1 MDEEEED
8 SIRLR
13 GLSLIIMILFKKIFM
28 KIDSQDKNEPDR
40 RLVGRQAAVCHRDIV
55 RWLNLRCQCCFWIVD
70 ETLGEET
77 LEY

>member
-55 RWLNLRCQCCFWIVD
+55 WWLNLRCQCCFWIVD

-77 LEY
+77 LGY